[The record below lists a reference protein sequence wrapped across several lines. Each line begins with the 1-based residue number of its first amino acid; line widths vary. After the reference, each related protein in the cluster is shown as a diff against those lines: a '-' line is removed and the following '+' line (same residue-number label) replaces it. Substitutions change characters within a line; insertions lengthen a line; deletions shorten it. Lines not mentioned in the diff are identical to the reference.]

1 MQELDQML
9 TIVHIAEMM
18 GISHKNILQKLEGR
32 NIKGNHVEE
41 VIEVIGELKLQPS
54 DYFIKSFYID
64 SKGEKRPCYNV
75 TRKGCE
81 FLANK

>member
-1 MQELDQML
+1 MEKLDHII
-9 TIVHIAEMM
+9 TTVDIAEMM

-32 NIKGNHVEE
+32 NIKGNHVEG
-41 VIEVIGELKLQPS
+41 VIEVIGELNLQPS
-54 DYFIKSFYID
+54 DYFIKSTYIN
-64 SKGEKRPCYNV
+64 KQNKEMPCYNV